1 MGGSGVTHLHVG
13 GDIYCRGLGDLGL
26 GVNLAQTLSQLRVL
40 GQSLKKHPVCG
51 EFTAQIKDINGIK
64 VTSPISMSEM
74 FPRAKSCFYTNV
86 CYHRDRKPHLIL
98 ITDYPGAECGDY

>member
-1 MGGSGVTHLHVG
+1 MNYGHNHGHQSDGGSGVTHLHVG

-51 EFTAQIKDINGIK
+51 EFTAQIKDIQYN
-64 VTSPISMSEM
+64 
-74 FPRAKSCFYTNV
+74 FYV
-86 CYHRDRKPHLIL
+86 
-98 ITDYPGAECGDY
+98 